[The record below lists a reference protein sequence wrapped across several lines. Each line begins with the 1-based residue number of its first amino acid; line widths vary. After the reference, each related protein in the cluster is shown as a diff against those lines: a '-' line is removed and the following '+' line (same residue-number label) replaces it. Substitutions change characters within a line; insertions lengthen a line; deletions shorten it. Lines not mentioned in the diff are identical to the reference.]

1 LWLFGCFAL
10 DAIGVPAKQVQL
22 AGIGSTSASHRCGM
36 QATPPYAATIEPTMA
51 AVVSVSPPAAI
62 AFRTARS

>member
-1 LWLFGCFAL
+1 MAVVELRLFAP

-36 QATPPYAATIEPTMA
+36 EATPPYAATIEPTH
-51 AVVSVSPPAAI
+51 
-62 AFRTARS
+62 ARRC